1 MAYTNGSNLLLS
13 VGGKAIG
20 HCTTHTVTFNS
31 ETKERAVKPL
41 SSEAASNGFWKEK
54 GVTGLSISISA
65 EGLVF
70 AGETENGFEKL
81 APLWGV
87 GDSVEVKAFERSDDE
102 NPSIVGNFVI
112 ASLELTAAAQ
122 DDSTYSISLEND
134 GAPSVYPGKA

>member
-70 AGETENGFEKL
+70 AGETEHGFEKL